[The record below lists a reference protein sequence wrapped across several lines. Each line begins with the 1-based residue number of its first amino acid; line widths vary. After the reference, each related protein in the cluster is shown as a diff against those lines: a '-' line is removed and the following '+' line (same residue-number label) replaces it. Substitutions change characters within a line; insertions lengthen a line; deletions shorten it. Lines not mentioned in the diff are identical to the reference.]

1 MYGPYH
7 PYKQLLDN
15 HKDND
20 LYVFSAKKKEPFSFH
35 PESVLSLPIRT
46 LTPPT

>member
-1 MYGPYH
+1 MYGLYH

-20 LYVFSAKKKEPFSFH
+20 DLYVFSAPKKEPFSFH
-35 PESVLSLPIRT
+35 PESVLSLPI